1 LKYRKNSGTS
11 IQLSEIGFGAWGL
24 GGISQGPT
32 SYGEVQ
38 YRTAIDALNLALDSG
53 ITYFDTSNVYGNGE
67 SERRIAD
74 AFSSLR
80 GEVIIGTKAGLVSYH
95 SKPQFDVRS
104 LDRSIHSSLKRL
116 KTDYID
122 ILFLHNITID
132 EINDSEEIVKFI
144 TSLKLDGKIRALGL
158 SLPNLNSVKYL
169 INLFQPDFL
178 QFNFNMMD
186 WRIIDKGYLDYC
198 ESKGC
203 SVIARTPLGGGF
215 LTGDIT
221 PSTTFNK
228 SDHRSRY
235 GKSLIQK
242 ILEFRQELTNILSIN
257 PSNFFEY
264 AIRFCLSFDNI
275 VTVIPGILSP
285 KQAVDNAEISNMGP
299 LDKHEIF
306 LIREVYDRFADDISL
321 LINNDMKDLNLGNN
335 R

>member
-1 LKYRKNSGTS
+1 MKYRKNIGTS

-198 ESKGC
+198 GSKGC

-221 PSTTFNK
+221 PNTTFNK

-299 LDKHEIF
+299 LDKHEIL

-321 LINNDMKDLNLGNN
+321 LINNDMKDLYLGNN